1 VFTGYES
8 LAEYRSRVQYRATH
22 FCGTSHIRSR
32 KHEAAFDVQIMA
44 KIICIANQKGGVGKT
59 TTAINL
65 AAGLAAAEKKTLLID
80 MDPQGNAGSGLG
92 IDKAQVEQSVYHVL
106 IGEKRLADVV
116 RRTELEF
123 LDIAPANADL
133 TGAEIELVSAV
144 ARETRLRKAIAEI
157 SGRYD
162 FILIDCPPSLGLLTL
177 NALTAADTVLVPLQC
192 EYYAMEGLSQLLNTI
207 ELVRQAL
214 NPTLA
219 REGIL
224 LTMFDPRN
232 KLCHQVA
239 DDVRA
244 HFNEEVFAVVIPRNV
259 RLSESPS
266 FGKPVIL
273 YDVTSKGATA
283 YLALADEIIKKN
295 PGARRTDSGNTEKEE
310 GRASGVR

>member
-1 VFTGYES
+1 MG
-8 LAEYRSRVQYRATH
+8 
-22 FCGTSHIRSR
+22 
-32 KHEAAFDVQIMA
+32 

-92 IDKAQVEQSVYHVL
+92 IDKSQVEWSIYHVL
-106 IGEKRLADVV
+106 LGEKRLAEVI
-116 RRTELEF
+116 RRTELDF
-123 LDIAPANADL
+123 LDIAPANGDL

-144 ARETRLRKAIAEI
+144 ARETRLRKAIAEVTA
-157 SGRYD
+157 RYD
-162 FILIDCPPSLGLLTL
+162 FIIIDCPPSLGLLTL

-192 EYYAMEGLSQLLNTI
+192 EYYAMEGLSQLLNTV

-214 NPTLA
+214 NPTLG

-239 DDVRA
+239 DDVRG
-244 HFNEEVFAVVIPRNV
+244 HFSGEVFAAVIPRNV

-283 YLALADEIIKKN
+283 YLALADEVIKKN
-295 PGARRTDSGNTEKEE
+295 PNTRAGANTDHD
-310 GRASGVR
+310 RASGAN

>member
-1 VFTGYES
+1 V
-8 LAEYRSRVQYRATH
+8 
-22 FCGTSHIRSR
+22 
-32 KHEAAFDVQIMA
+32 A

-65 AAGLAAAEKKTLLID
+65 AAGLAAAEKKTLLVD

-92 IDKAQVEQSVYHVL
+92 VDKAAVETSVYHVL
-106 IGEKRLADVV
+106 IGEKRLSEVI
-116 RRTELEF
+116 RRTELDF
-123 LDIAPANADL
+123 LDLAPANTDL

-144 ARETRLRKAIAEI
+144 ARETRLRKAIGEVA
-157 SGRYD
+157 GNYD

-192 EYYAMEGLSQLLNTI
+192 EYYAMEGLSQLLNTV

-214 NPTLA
+214 NPQLA

-244 HFNEEVFAVVIPRNV
+244 HFNGEVFSSVIPRNV

-283 YLALADEIIKKN
+283 YLALADEVIKKN
-295 PGARRTDSGNTEKEE
+295 PAASAA
-310 GRASGVR
+310 RASG